1 MQIFKYYDYCSFLV
15 ISTVFLNVSS
25 LANAQGTTNPQQPYC
40 ESIGGI
46 SNTTNLFTEADQG
59 TFGNGTAK
67 NQVSRLSPSSLT
79 TYTYQPTYPPNDNNY
94 LVSTHSD
101 IKGFGTWHN
110 PYGHTTGTPG
120 DRFLVIN
127 ANQGIIDTEMIQS
140 SIISGLSPHTNYVFT
155 AYILNLVGVN
165 SNHIDPNV
173 SFGIDLVGVD
183 DDNDGAIDEQREIE
197 VRFISGDIKEQLK
210 QNLGGAEPI
219 WEQFAYIFNTG
230 SATSARFILRSN
242 KLGGFGND
250 LAIDD
255 LSLTGCNLPSG
266 NLTGTLYYDN
276 NGNDLFDPQ
285 EPEVSAASTI
295 RLVDNRGTTNINDD
309 MLVARTNS
317 ADGTY
322 RFLNIP
328 LSNNYQVLA
337 PNSDGK
343 GNSIGTIN
351 PRRGISV
358 TSGSTT
364 SNQDFGYDP
373 PVSLLLLKRITAI
386 NPGQSDEIRFN
397 RFVNDPNDAND
408 DAANWPNN
416 KNIYLPGE
424 IEVKNIQ
431 PGDEVEYTIYW
442 LSNGRKSAKD
452 VKICDAVP
460 DNMTFVKH
468 SYGTEVGIVLASD
481 QATLPVT
488 PNQKLSN
495 LIGDDRG
502 NYYGVGTNPP
512 AKLCR
517 KIDPDNPARLV
528 EVNSSNNSNGVIV
541 VDLGDTIPPAITPG
555 NPANSYGM
563 IRFRTKIK

>member
-1 MQIFKYYDYCSFLV
+1 MQIFKDFDYCSFLV
-15 ISTVFLNVSS
+15 MLTAFLNVSS
-25 LANAQGTTNPQQPYC
+25 LANAQGITNPQQPYC
-40 ESIGGI
+40 ESISGI
-46 SNTTNLFTEADQG
+46 SNTTNLFTDADYG

-67 NQVSRLSPSSLT
+67 NQVSRLSPSNLT
-79 TYTYQPTYPPNDNNY
+79 TYTYRPTYPPNDNNY

-110 PYGHTTGTPG
+110 PFGHTTRTER

-127 ANQGIIDTEMIQS
+127 ANPGIIDTEMVQS

-173 SFGIDLVGVD
+173 SFGIDLVGID
-183 DDNDGAIDEQREIE
+183 DDNDGAIDENREIE
-197 VRFISGDIKEQLK
+197 VRYVSGDIKEQLK

-219 WEQFAYIFNTG
+219 WQQFAYLFNTG

-266 NLTGTLYYDN
+266 NLAGTLYYDN
-276 NGNDLFDPQ
+276 NRNDIFDAQ
-285 EPEVSAASTI
+285 EPELSAGSTI
-295 RLVDNRGTTNINDD
+295 RLINNQGTANLNDDVLVTQTTN
-309 MLVARTNS
+309 S
-317 ADGTY
+317 GGTY

-328 LSNNYQVLA
+328 PSKNYQVIA
-337 PNSDGK
+337 PNSDGR
-343 GNSIGTIN
+343 GNSIGTTN
-351 PRRGISV
+351 PRTGITV
-358 TSGSTT
+358 ASGSTT

-373 PVSLLLLKRITAI
+373 QVSLLLIKRITAI

-397 RFVNDPNDAND
+397 RFVNDPHDVND
-408 DAANWPNN
+408 DVANWPNN

-424 IEVKNIQ
+424 IEVKNIK
-431 PGDEVEYTIYW
+431 PGDEVEYSIYW

-468 SYGTEVGIVLASD
+468 SYGTEVGIALGLD

-488 PNQKLSN
+488 PNQN
-495 LIGDDRG
+495 LTNIIGDDRG
-502 NYYGVGTNPP
+502 NFYGAGTNPP
-512 AKLCR
+512 AKLCQ
-517 KIDPDNPARLV
+517 KIDPTDPTRLV
-528 EVNSSNNSNGVIV
+528 EVNNSNNSNGVIV
-541 VDLGDTIPPAITPG
+541 VDLGDALPPAIAPG
-555 NPANSYGM
+555 NPPNSYGM
-563 IRFRTKIK
+563 IRFRAKIK